1 MLKLYD
7 YLREVMDLKDALCN
21 LEVGLLEKEPAD
33 DLRRYLIRVD
43 KRWKVLRMRIERAIS
58 KFSS

>member
-33 DLRRYLIRVD
+33 NLRRYLIRVD
-43 KRWKVLRMRIERAIS
+43 KRWKAMRVKVEHAIS
-58 KFSS
+58 KLSS